1 MNPTQICDALS
12 QKKNPRT
19 GPRAYPALTTPDHTS
34 PARAQHAGSEL
45 LSLAELCIEA
55 RVSRRFLELEIA
67 RGRLVKL
74 QLSNRIV
81 RIRRSDWL
89 DYLKRAAK

>member
-1 MNPTQICDALS
+1 
-12 QKKNPRT
+12 
-19 GPRAYPALTTPDHTS
+19 
-34 PARAQHAGSEL
+34 
-45 LSLAELCIEA
+45 LAELCIEA